1 MYLPDKTEHIFYTK
15 IKIEVEYN
23 MYCIQHAEFV
33 CILTVGVKYGIG
45 LKHQILLVMFVKRNG
60 DQWTGVCGQSSSFT
74 FYTAYCDRMISI
86 LFYTYY
92 WRFDWKIP

>member
-45 LKHQILLVMFVKRNG
+45 LKHHILLGMLRLVFTS
-60 DQWTGVCGQSSSFT
+60 DGVGVGVGAGVGVGVGVVVVVGVIRELMT
-74 FYTAYCDRMISI
+74 
-86 LFYTYY
+86 
-92 WRFDWKIP
+92 